1 MKSRKRYIA
10 AVSVVAVV
18 VTGAIIASAVCAA
31 VTYAGDENGGSA
43 TSGLNT
49 AISAVGASL
58 GTDRVASV
66 TQQGSQL
73 NVTITSSDP
82 ASRTVAS
89 WYGDVFARAVA
100 DQVEKTGGSP
110 VLSVVQLDTS
120 GNSVT
125 GGSERVRPI
134 LRTEPLA
141 EGACANDGT
150 AAAANAKVRMLQA
163 DDVDVLSGGCSFV
176 VTPTIG
182 VAEFVKNAGRYLD
195 PIVKAIPDSE
205 RHPYLIRVQDDKGAT
220 QLILG
225 WIPGIGGD
233 NGEGIAWVQ
242 PNTDSSAV
250 IGFGSASGSAN

>member
-1 MKSRKRYIA
+1 MKPIKRYIA

-18 VTGAIIASAVCAA
+18 VAGTIIASAVSAA
-31 VTYAGDENGGSA
+31 ATSAGDVKSGSA
-43 TSGLNT
+43 TGAVNA
-49 AISAVGASL
+49 AISTVGASL

-73 NVTITSSDP
+73 IVTITGSDQ

-100 DQVEKTGGSP
+100 DQVEKEGGSP
-110 VLSVVQLDTS
+110 VLLVAQLDAS

-134 LRTEPLA
+134 LQTEPLT
-141 EGACANDGT
+141 EGACASDG
-150 AAAANAKVRMLQA
+150 AAATANAKVKVLQA
-163 DDVDVLSGGCSFV
+163 DNVDVLNGGCSFV

-182 VAEFVKNAGRYLD
+182 VAEFVKNAGQYLD

-205 RHPYLIRVQDDKGAT
+205 GHPYLIQVQDDKGAT

-233 NGEGIAWVQ
+233 NGEGIAWVP

-250 IGFGSASGSAN
+250 VGFGSASGSAS